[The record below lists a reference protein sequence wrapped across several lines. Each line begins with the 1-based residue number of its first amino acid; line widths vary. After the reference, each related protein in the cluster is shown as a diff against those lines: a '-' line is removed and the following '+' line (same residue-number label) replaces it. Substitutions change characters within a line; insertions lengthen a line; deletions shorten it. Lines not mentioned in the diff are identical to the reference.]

1 MKTVLHEA
9 GAVSANLKAV
19 GLAGVAHRPMPA
31 GDPRRG
37 GEAGPAS
44 ACAPP
49 GALGGAMGSSEE
61 RPRPPFNLAAGA
73 GLAGP
78 PGPCGLPGSVPALP
92 AAPTAAGPR
101 RSPSPAA
108 GRPGKH
114 LNLPP
119 PSTSPRIHPP
129 EHPGV
134 PAPGSRIS
142 LRSTQLPPPRSAA
155 PPLLAFGDPLITPA
169 CLLHSALPRPRGPT
183 TPALSSPCRLQRCRL
198 TPPN

>member
-19 GLAGVAHRPMPA
+19 GLAGVGHRPMPA

-134 PAPGSRIS
+134 SAPGSRIS
-142 LRSTQLPPPRSAA
+142 LRSTQLPPPRSARH
-155 PPLLAFGDPLITPA
+155 PRCSPLAT
-169 CLLHSALPRPRGPT
+169 
-183 TPALSSPCRLQRCRL
+183 LSSPRLASSTAPSRGPAGPQPLFSPAPAGCSAAA
-198 TPPN
+198 